1 MAFEF
6 SFKKREELHFF
17 KNMDKTTIIKNPII
31 GKYISGN
38 IIKDKKLGMVSF
50 VLIILL
56 KPLPRLTIIN
66 IAGKMPIK
74 VPR

>member
-1 MAFEF
+1 
-6 SFKKREELHFF
+6 
-17 KNMDKTTIIKNPII
+17 MDKTTIIKNPII

-38 IIKDKKLGMVSF
+38 IIKDKKLGMASL
-50 VLIILL
+50 VLPTLL

-74 VPR
+74 VAR

>member
-1 MAFEF
+1 M
-6 SFKKREELHFF
+6 S
-17 KNMDKTTIIKNPII
+17 
-31 GKYISGN
+31 GK

-56 KPLPRLTIIN
+56 KPLPRLTMTN